1 MAAFRDDQPLVQ
13 RVDEDW
19 DEFTTGQQ
27 IMRPEWDFSP
37 IRLRTMHHLPHIF
50 FDTTRPERPDCPVLV
65 PSSFSRSR
73 DRIISKDY
81 TQVVQSRAMT
91 LSTVIRLCL
100 TKYLSWT

>member
-50 FDTTRPERPDCPVLV
+50 FDTITPGKARLPCVSTQQFQQIARPHHKLGH
-65 PSSFSRSR
+65 
-73 DRIISKDY
+73 I
-81 TQVVQSRAMT
+81 
-91 LSTVIRLCL
+91 
-100 TKYLSWT
+100 